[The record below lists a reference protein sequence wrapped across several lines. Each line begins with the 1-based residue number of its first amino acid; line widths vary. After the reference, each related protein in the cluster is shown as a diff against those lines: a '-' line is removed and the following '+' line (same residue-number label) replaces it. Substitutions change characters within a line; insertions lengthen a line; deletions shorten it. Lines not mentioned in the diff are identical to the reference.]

1 MCEKKC
7 IEPHT
12 NIPANDNQTVLI
24 GQYQQLMSESSYHS
38 NHRDRYPAS
47 HHRHH
52 HRDRSR
58 GYERRE
64 YQDDRESGRSDRS
77 QKRVPGHVSDP
88 EKEENESD
96 SVIGR
101 GQRETVDRYAS
112 SKYRR
117 TNSGDKKGKSSA
129 KDNLSSSGNMS
140 PYDGNLATIT
150 QPAYYKR
157 NDFDGKKS
165 RVCNAVLLSFL
176 PGLVGVG
183 CILAAIILIDW
194 MNQVNNDMV
203 VTFGLFQV
211 CSQQI
216 PSGGGVREAPSCQSS
231 ESFASAG
238 SELSSLEQATRGLI
252 IIAALI
258 GFISMVCSVIFG
270 FNRFHRKW
278 GALVVGGLYAFSGAV
293 AIAAMGTYSSFLST
307 QFTQLSETET
317 ILVTG
322 GSFYLGWFGTACF
335 VVGSITAFVG
345 HCV

>member
-1 MCEKKC
+1 MCERGDIKS
-7 IEPHT
+7 HT
-12 NIPANDNQTVLI
+12 TIAEKDKQTVLI

-58 GYERRE
+58 GYDRRD

-112 SKYRR
+112 SKYKR
-117 TNSGDKKGKSSA
+117 TNSSDKKAKSA
-129 KDNLSSSGNMS
+129 KDNISNMS
-140 PYDGNLATIT
+140 AYDSKLATIT

-157 NDFDGKKS
+157 DDFDGKKS
-165 RVCNAVLLSFL
+165 RVANAVLLSFV

-194 MNQVNNDMV
+194 MTQVNNDIV

-211 CSQQI
+211 CTQQI
-216 PSGGGVREAPSCQSS
+216 LSGGGREEQSCQSS
-231 ESFASAG
+231 ESFATAG

-270 FNRFHRKW
+270 FNRFYRKW

-293 AIAAMGTYSSFLST
+293 AVAAMGTYSSFLTT
-307 QFTQLSETET
+307 QFATLSSTVT
-317 ILVTG
+317 VLVTG

-335 VVGSITAFVG
+335 IVGSITAFVG

>member
-1 MCEKKC
+1 VK
-7 IEPHT
+7 
-12 NIPANDNQTVLI
+12 DNQTVLI

-58 GYERRE
+58 GYERRD

-117 TNSGDKKGKSSA
+117 TNSSDKRGKSA
-129 KDNLSSSGNMS
+129 KDNLTSSGNNMS
-140 PYDGNLATIT
+140 PYDSKLNTIT
-150 QPAYYKR
+150 QPAAYYKR
-157 NDFDGKKS
+157 DDFDGKK
-165 RVCNAVLLSFL
+165 RACNAVLLSFL
-176 PGLVGVG
+176 PGFVGVG

-194 MNQVNNDMV
+194 MTQVNNDMV

-211 CSQQI
+211 CSTQI
-216 PSGGGVREAPSCQSS
+216 VSGEARAESCQSS

-258 GFISMVCSVIFG
+258 GFISMICSAIFG
-270 FNRFHRKW
+270 FNRFYRKW

-293 AIAAMGTYSSFLST
+293 AVAAMGTYSSFLTAQFASLSST
-307 QFTQLSETET
+307 VTV
-317 ILVTG
+317 LVTG
-322 GSFYLGWFGTACF
+322 GSFYLGWFGTACYI
-335 VVGSITAFVG
+335 VGSITAFVG
-345 HCV
+345 HCI

>member
-1 MCEKKC
+1 
-7 IEPHT
+7 
-12 NIPANDNQTVLI
+12 
-24 GQYQQLMSESSYHS
+24 MSESSYHS

-58 GYERRE
+58 GYERRD

-101 GQRETVDRYAS
+101 GQRETVDRYRT
-112 SKYRR
+112 RR
-117 TNSGDKKGKSSA
+117 TNSDKKQTKPSV
-129 KDNLSSSGNMS
+129 KDNNSSGSMS
-140 PYDGNLATIT
+140 PYDGKLATIT
-150 QPAYYKR
+150 QPNYYVR
-157 NDFDGKKS
+157 DGFDIKKS
-165 RVCNAVLLSFL
+165 SRTCNSVLLSFL
-176 PGLVGVG
+176 PGVVGVG

-194 MNQVNNDMV
+194 MVQVNEDMV

-211 CSQQI
+211 CTQQI
-216 PSGGGVREAPSCQSS
+216 INPGGGREALTCQSS
-231 ESFASAG
+231 ESFANAG

-258 GFISMVCSVIFG
+258 GFISLCCSLIFG
-270 FNRFHRKW
+270 FNRFYRKW

-293 AIAAMGTYSSFLST
+293 AVAAMGTYSSFLTT
-307 QFTQLSETET
+307 QFTDLADTVT
-317 ILVTG
+317 VLVTG
-322 GSFYLGWFGTACF
+322 GSFYLGWFGTACYI
-335 VVGSITAFVG
+335 VGSITAFVS